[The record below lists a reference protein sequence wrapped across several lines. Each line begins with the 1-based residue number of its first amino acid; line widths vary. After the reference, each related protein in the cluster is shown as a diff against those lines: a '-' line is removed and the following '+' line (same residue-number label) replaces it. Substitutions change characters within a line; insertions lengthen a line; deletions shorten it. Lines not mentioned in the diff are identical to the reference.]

1 MIIYENLERL
11 LYIADIYRRD
21 GNYYKA
27 FGLISKVAHELAK
40 PIDFLPMSDIIE
52 DEKRY
57 NHNHDPKTGKF
68 TSAPSGT
75 APVGAPAESGIIK
88 IKSSQ
93 LKNGLPIKGTPNS
106 TVDMTTDSGKTLQR
120 RKYGADGY
128 AAIDFDVTDH
138 GRRDLHP
145 TGAHKHIFDYSKRN
159 PHGKWLPLTNN
170 DLKENSD
177 IIKRGV
183 NYFD

>member
-1 MIIYENLERL
+1 MIIFENLERQ

-21 GNYYKA
+21 GNYGKMCEL
-27 FGLISKVAHELAK
+27 LIKVARELAK
-40 PIDFLPMSDIIE
+40 PIDFSQASGIIE

-68 TSAPSGT
+68 TSAPSG
-75 APVGAPAESGIIK
+75 AAGVENPAGSGIIK

-93 LKNGLPIKGTPNS
+93 LKNGLPLEGKPNS
-106 TVDMTTDSGKTLQR
+106 IVDKTDESGKTLQR

-128 AAIDFDVTDH
+128 AVIDFDVTDH

-177 IIKRGV
+177 IIQRGV